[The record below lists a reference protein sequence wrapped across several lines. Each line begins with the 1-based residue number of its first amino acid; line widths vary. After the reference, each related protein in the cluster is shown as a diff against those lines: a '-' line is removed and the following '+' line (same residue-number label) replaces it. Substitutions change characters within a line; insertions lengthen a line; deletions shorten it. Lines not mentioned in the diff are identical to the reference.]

1 MTPAGIER
9 ATFRFV
15 AQRLNHCAT
24 AVPTCP
30 MYRALIRLK
39 FITKSNERTWIY
51 ECILLHIDHRQF
63 QVVRYIIA
71 HQSGP
76 QSTTHTF
83 YIYHSTKAYHRQQ
96 FLTSNILYSSLFYQ
110 LTVIFTKNYTI
121 FNCALISTHYKC
133 TPIFVL
139 TTHKM
144 ATWAAETCR
153 WSLCL
158 GSYY

>member
-1 MTPAGIER
+1 MTPAGIKP
-9 ATFRFV
+9 AASRFV

-24 AVPTCP
+24 AVPTCS

-39 FITKSNERTWIY
+39 LITKTNECTWIY
-51 ECILLHIDHRQF
+51 ECILLHTDHLQF
-63 QVVRYIIA
+63 QAVRYIIA

-83 YIYHSTKAYHRQQ
+83 YVHHSTKAYHRQQ
-96 FLTSNILYSSLFYQ
+96 FLTYNILYS

-139 TTHKM
+139 TLHKT

-153 WSLCL
+153 WSLWAHN
-158 GSYY
+158 Y